1 MRENTVKARWRA
13 GEVAY
18 GGWLSIPSS
27 LSAEMMAQEDFDYL
41 CVDMQHGAIDY
52 QVALTML
59 QAISTTETM
68 PFVRVPWNEPGIIG
82 KMLDAGA
89 MGVIIPMVNS
99 VAEAQAAVA
108 ACRYHPAG
116 HRSFGPLRASMY
128 AGADYFAH
136 ANDEIACVPMIETE
150 QAVESLDDILAVP
163 GIDAVYVGPADL
175 SITLGQPPA
184 MANEGRFEEARLR
197 IAAACKEHGVVAGIH
212 ASAALAPKHAAA
224 GYQLVTV
231 STDAGGIRAGARKDV
246 ETVRGA

>member
-18 GGWLSIPSS
+18 GGWLSLPSS
-27 LSAEMMAQEDFDYL
+27 LSAEIMATEDFDYV
-41 CVDMQHGAIDY
+41 CIDMQHGGIDY
-52 QVALTML
+52 QTAMTML

-68 PFVRVPWNEPGIIG
+68 PFARVPWNEPGIIM

-99 VAEAQAAVA
+99 VEEAQAAVA
-108 ACRYHPAG
+108 ACRYHPDG
-116 HRSFGPLRASMY
+116 HRSFGPLRATMY

-136 ANDEIACVPMIETE
+136 ANTEVACIPMIETE
-150 QAVESLDDILAVP
+150 QALDNLDDILSVP

-175 SITLGQPPA
+175 SITLGQQPA
-184 MANEGRFEEARLR
+184 MANEGRFEEARQR

-212 ASAALAPKHAAA
+212 ANAQLAAKHAAT
-224 GYQLVTV
+224 GFQLVTI
-231 STDAGGIRAGARKDV
+231 SSDQGGMRVAARADLKVAR
-246 ETVRGA
+246 GG